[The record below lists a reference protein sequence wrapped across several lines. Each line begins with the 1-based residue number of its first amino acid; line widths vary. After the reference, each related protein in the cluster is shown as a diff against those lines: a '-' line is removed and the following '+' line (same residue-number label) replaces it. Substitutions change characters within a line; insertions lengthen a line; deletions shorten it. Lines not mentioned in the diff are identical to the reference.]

1 MAKIAQAR
9 RLEIFQQLSSS
20 LAAMPSPA
28 ISLTPLVSSTDCAT
42 DEFPEDFFVG
52 LCVYFVFIIIRTP
65 PVTKFSVYSA
75 DRVSSTQTVI
85 ISPKSPS
92 YLADGQKSPDFSCL
106 VAPEDY
112 VLSPVLVKYAMGCP
126 FLHIFYWTRDEE
138 RGAGRLLSSVYG
150 QLQVLIH
157 TYILFV
163 FSISVLQHHG
173 DCHVF
178 ESYRTYPSRA
188 RRSASVIWYVRSN
201 VLSCSFPWTSFDAGS
216 RELAPCRITYVLLV
230 HTLNLIVF
238 KKNYINCRCC
248 SGGTCEL
255 WDQATYSSGSNTTFT
270 DFCNMDGSLCT
281 PEGNVVT
288 MNLVG
293 MVDQHTFYGV

>member
-126 FLHIFYWTRDEE
+126 FLHIFY
-138 RGAGRLLSSVYG
+138 
-150 QLQVLIH
+150 
-157 TYILFV
+157 
-163 FSISVLQHHG
+163 
-173 DCHVF
+173 
-178 ESYRTYPSRA
+178 
-188 RRSASVIWYVRSN
+188 
-201 VLSCSFPWTSFDAGS
+201 
-216 RELAPCRITYVLLV
+216 
-230 HTLNLIVF
+230 
-238 KKNYINCRCC
+238 
-248 SGGTCEL
+248 
-255 WDQATYSSGSNTTFT
+255 
-270 DFCNMDGSLCT
+270 
-281 PEGNVVT
+281 
-288 MNLVG
+288 
-293 MVDQHTFYGV
+293 